1 MTRALRAK
9 TGLMLAGFAGSL
21 AAPFAAYAA
30 EGGMPQLNPHD
41 FAPQL
46 VWLAIFFAAF
56 YVIVSR
62 IALPGIEGVLHAR
75 QSKLDGDLSA
85 AAKLKD
91 EAASALKAY
100 ETALADAR
108 AKAQKTIAEQ
118 SATLAANADA
128 HKKSVEADL
137 NAKLAAAA
145 EEIRQKRAAA
155 LANVQS
161 LSTDIASDIVARL
174 TGQMPDAGRVAQ
186 AVEAVGAHKEIV

>member
-1 MTRALRAK
+1 MTKALTAK
-9 TGLMLAGFAGSL
+9 TGLLLAGFAGIS
-21 AAPFAAYAA
+21 ATPFAAYAA

-85 AAKLKD
+85 AARLKD
-91 EAASALKAY
+91 EAASALKSY
-100 ETALADAR
+100 ETALAEAR

-118 SATLAANADA
+118 SATLAATADA
-128 HKKSVEADL
+128 HKKSVETDL
-137 NAKLAAAA
+137 NAKLSSAA

-161 LSTDIASDIVARL
+161 LSADIAADIVARL
-174 TGQMPDAGRVAQ
+174 TGQTPDAARVTA
-186 AVEAVGAHKEIV
+186 AVASVGANKGTV